1 MRNVTLYRCAG
12 AVLMTRRRVRDAR
25 ADLRIHP
32 ERWIPVYDSSL
43 PLLAVGESLEVRR

>member
-1 MRNVTLYRCAG
+1 MRNVTLYRSAG

-25 ADLRIHP
+25 ADLRVRP
-32 ERWIPVYDSSL
+32 ELWEVVHDPT

>member
-1 MRNVTLYRCAG
+1 VRNVTLYRSAG

-32 ERWIPVYDSSL
+32 ELWTPVYDPT

>member
-32 ERWIPVYDSSL
+32 ELWTPVFDPT
-43 PLLAVGESLEVRR
+43 PLMAPGEVLEVRR